1 MEMRVITQP
10 QFHQETAA
18 LLEKIGTQEEPL
30 NYESLVAS
38 RASNPDPDLAGLPEP
53 VRVRAD
59 VILPLP
65 EQPVR
70 VRLYRDVTRHPRPL
84 LLWLHGGGFAG
95 GTLDDIDVTC
105 AGLARRTGLTVISLD
120 YRLAPENP
128 FPAALHDTYDA
139 LIWLSE
145 NGEAFGGDGRVAA
158 GGQSA
163 GANLVAAACLKAR
176 DQGRQSVIRQILCYP
191 SLDFGYDSDSHRLFD
206 GVLLARHDSEWLD
219 SLYLAGQ
226 PVTPYAAPLTA
237 HDLSGLPPALI
248 LGAGLDP
255 LRDDAR
261 RYARRL
267 TDHGVAT
274 VYLEYDNTPHA
285 FLNFPGALSVAWT
298 AMQDIADDLASFLSL
313 NPTVAMAER
322 STGDRIG
329 RLAHHEPRP

>member
-1 MEMRVITQP
+1 MRVISRP
-10 QFHQETAA
+10 EFRQETAA
-18 LLEKIGTQEEPL
+18 LLEKIGTEDEPL
-30 NYESLVAS
+30 DYETLVAS
-38 RASNPDPDLAGLPEP
+38 RASSPDPEVAGSPEP
-53 VRVRAD
+53 IRVRAD

-70 VRLYRDVTRHPRPL
+70 VRLYRDATHHPRPL

-139 LIWLSE
+139 VTWLSE
-145 NGEAFGGDGRVAA
+145 NGEAFGGDGRVVA

-163 GANLVAAACLKAR
+163 GANLVAAACLMAR
-176 DQGRQSVIRQILCYP
+176 DQGRRSVIRQILCYP
-191 SLDFGYDSDSHRLFD
+191 CLDFDYDSESHRLFD
-206 GVLLARHDSEWLD
+206 GVLLNRRDSEWLD
-219 SLYLAGQ
+219 SQYLAGQ

-237 HDLSGLPPALI
+237 DDLSGLPPALI

-267 TDHGVAT
+267 TDHAVDI

-285 FLNFPGALSVAWT
+285 FFNFPGVLSVAWT
-298 AMQDIADDLASFLSL
+298 AMQDIADDLTGFFSIE
-313 NPTVAMAER
+313 PTAAIADQGAR
-322 STGDRIG
+322 SRIDRP
-329 RLAHHEPRP
+329 AHHTSVP